1 MKILE
6 PNLNIKNYMNLNIFF
21 NKQYKF
27 LIYIYKMNQH
37 KRNKLKTSIL
47 KIANKFQINNLSDD
61 QIHR

>member
-1 MKILE
+1 
-6 PNLNIKNYMNLNIFF
+6 MNLGKINAFE

-61 QIHR
+61 QIHRQIDTTYSN